1 MGVGSDISEG
11 NGERGKGPVPLD
23 HGEVASDFPTHL
35 SLAVFSWATQDHRSC
50 SPTPLNL
57 SPPGRHPHFL
67 SASPNLP
74 TLLPQ
79 HFETDNWSIPI
90 SQFLFQGKVCFL
102 IPDAGF
108 LNGDKQ
114 QENVFLC
121 PINRAD

>member
-1 MGVGSDISEG
+1 MGVGSDISGG
-11 NGERGKGPVPLD
+11 NGERGKGPLRLD
-23 HGEVASDFPTHL
+23 HGEVASDFPTRL
-35 SLAVFSWATQDHRSC
+35 SLAVFSWATQDHHSC

-57 SPPGRHPHFL
+57 SPPGWHPCFL

-79 HFETDNWSIPI
+79 HFETDNWSIPM